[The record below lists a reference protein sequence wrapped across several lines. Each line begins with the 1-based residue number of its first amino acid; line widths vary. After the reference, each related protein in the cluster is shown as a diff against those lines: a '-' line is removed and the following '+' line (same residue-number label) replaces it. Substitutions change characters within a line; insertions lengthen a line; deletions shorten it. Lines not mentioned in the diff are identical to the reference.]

1 MEKTILTAELKK
13 NCETNKEKL
22 SELLKVYDLTVLG
35 YQVQEQRCKDVYNKV
50 LSENEFFASRD
61 VARTEI
67 QVGERITDEKFD
79 FLLSDEDFERL
90 VSLAR
95 PVFVAEGIT
104 DENGYFIE
112 DWVTRKVS
120 ARKELVEFII
130 QNIVP
135 SEMREKFWEV
145 RHNIVQTDKLIS
157 IMRSV
162 A

>member
-13 NCETNKEKL
+13 NCESNREKL

-50 LSENEFFASRD
+50 LSENEFYASRD
-61 VARTEI
+61 MKRAEI
-67 QVGERITDEKFD
+67 KVGERITDEKFD
-79 FLLSDEDFERL
+79 FLLSDEDFDRL
-90 VSLAR
+90 QTLAR
-95 PVFVAEGIT
+95 PIFVAEGIT
-104 DENGYFIE
+104 DENDYFIE
-112 DWVTRKVS
+112 NWATKKVS
-120 ARKELVEFII
+120 ARKDLVEFII

-145 RHNIVQTDKLIS
+145 RHNIVQTDKLID

>member
-1 MEKTILTAELKK
+1 MEETILMAELKK
-13 NCETNKEKL
+13 NCETNREKL

-67 QVGERITDEKFD
+67 KVGERITDEKFD
-79 FLLSDEDFERL
+79 FLLSDEDFGRL
-90 VSLAR
+90 HALAH
-95 PVFVAEGIT
+95 PIFVAEGIT
-104 DENGYFIE
+104 DENDRFIE
-112 DWVTRKVS
+112 NWVTKKVH
-120 ARKELVEFII
+120 ARKDLVEFII

-145 RHNIVQTDKLIS
+145 RHNIVQTDKLID

>member
-13 NCETNKEKL
+13 NCETNREKL

-50 LSENEFFASRD
+50 LAENEFYASRD
-61 VARTEI
+61 IERTEI
-67 QVGERITDEKFD
+67 KVGERITDEKFD
-79 FLLSDEDFERL
+79 FLLSDEDFDRL
-90 VSLAR
+90 QTLAR
-95 PVFVAEGIT
+95 PIFVAEGIT
-104 DENGYFIE
+104 DENDYFIE
-112 DWVTRKVS
+112 NWVTKKVS

-145 RHNIVQTDKLIS
+145 RRNIVQTDKLID